1 MANKLVRQTARPG
14 PRDYRNRP
22 IGAVIGIVTDN
33 NDPLGQG
40 RVLVRFP
47 WLSDETSS
55 HWARIAQ
62 PYAGNDRGS
71 FWLPEIEDEVCVV
84 FERGDP
90 NHPYVLGGVWNGNDK
105 VPPPGNE
112 AGPNDFKIWRTR
124 NAHQIIFEDTE
135 GAERITITDGPKERH
150 LVIDVAADTITLTAD
165 PGDITFEA
173 PQKSVSVN
181 CVTLEVEAS
190 NNSTWQ
196 ADTTL
201 LDTSTDR
208 KETIGGPD
216 SVSVKKTWEMS
227 TKKASISA
235 GSSSMNFKRMS
246 ASVSG
251 NLNTTSTSKTVKATE
266 VVRKSAAETS
276 TFQSVTVQNGE
287 RAAFASNGDITLTA
301 QSVLLGTKDGSIS
314 GGAALTLNGG
324 MITMTG
330 DTSFS
335 ASGELVK
342 IN

>member
-1 MANKLVRQTARPG
+1 M
-14 PRDYRNRP
+14 
-22 IGAVIGIVTDN
+22 GAVIGIVTDN
-33 NDPLGQG
+33 NDPEGQG
-40 RVLVRFP
+40 RVKVRFP

-62 PYAGNDRGS
+62 PYAGDDRGS
-71 FWLPEIEDEVCVV
+71 FWLPEIDDEVCVI
-84 FERGDP
+84 FERGDI

-135 GAERITITDGPKERH
+135 GAERITITDGPNERH

-181 CVTLEVEAS
+181 CVTLEINAT

-196 ADTTL
+196 ADTTFT
-201 LDTSTDR
+201 DTSTDR
-208 KETIGGPD
+208 SETIGGPD
-216 SVSVKKTWEMS
+216 SVSVKQTWEMS
-227 TKKASISA
+227 TKQASISA
-235 GSSSMNFKRMS
+235 GSSSLSFKRMS

-251 NLNTTSTSKTVKATE
+251 DLQMTGTDKTIKGTQIA
-266 VVRKSAAETS
+266 RKSAPETADFGALQVEGS
-276 TFQSVTVQNGE
+276 E
-287 RAAFASNGDITLTA
+287 RAAFASNGDIKIQA
-301 QSVLLGTKDGSIS
+301 GNVLLATKDGSIS

-324 MITMTG
+324 MITLSAQTA
-330 DTSFS
+330 FS
-335 ASGELVK
+335 AKGELVK